1 MAPLRRGFLFYSV
14 KTHITIDGT
23 RVPMTES
30 MKELGRIGKE
40 VRRRARIS
48 LKARGK
54 VVTGK
59 LYNSIRYE
67 QYVSRNEKSLNLT
80 FSFPGAEYAKFV
92 DEGVRGS
99 ISSAKAPRSPFRFGS
114 GSGPSGGLRP
124 AIDRWVVKKGI
135 APRGAGGQFAS
146 RKGMVYAIS
155 RSIYQ
160 TGIRPS
166 YFFTNA
172 YDRTLK
178 KHNAKLEKAV
188 ADDIGNAIKTLL
200 DGGTV

>member
-1 MAPLRRGFLFYSV
+1 MKDY
-14 KTHITIDGT
+14 ITIDGQ
-23 RVPMTES
+23 RVPMTNS
-30 MKELGRIGKE
+30 MKELGKIGKE

-48 LKARGK
+48 LKNRGK

-67 QYVSRNEKSLNLT
+67 QGVSKDEKSLNLG
-80 FSFPGAEYAKFV
+80 FSFPGADYWQFV
-92 DEGVRGS
+92 DEGVQGAL
-99 ISSAKAPRSPFRFGS
+99 SSANAPRSPFRFGS
-114 GSGPSGGLRP
+114 GSGPQGRLRP
-124 AIDRWVVKKGI
+124 AIDKWVVKKGI

-146 RKGMVYAIS
+146 RKSMVYAIS

-172 YDRTLK
+172 YDKTLK
-178 KHNAKLEKAV
+178 KHNAKLEAAV
-188 ADDIGNAIKTLL
+188 AQDIGNAITTLIN
-200 DGGTV
+200 GGPV

>member
-1 MAPLRRGFLFYSV
+1 MKDY
-14 KTHITIDGT
+14 ITIDGK
-23 RVPMTES
+23 RVRMTHS
-30 MKELGRIGKE
+30 MQELGKIGKE

-48 LKARGK
+48 LKERGK
-54 VVTGK
+54 VVTGN

-67 QYVSRNEKSLNLT
+67 QSVSKDDKSLNLG
-80 FSFPGAEYAKFV
+80 FSFPGAEYWQFV
-92 DEGVRGS
+92 DEGVKGALS
-99 ISSAKAPRSPFRFGS
+99 AAKAPRSPFRFGS
-114 GSGPSGGLRP
+114 GSGPKGRLRP
-124 AIDRWVVKKGI
+124 AIDKWVVKKGI

-146 RKGMVYAIS
+146 RKSMVYAIS

-188 ADDIGNAIKTLL
+188 GDDIGNAIKNLL

>member
-1 MAPLRRGFLFYSV
+1 MKDY
-14 KTHITIDGT
+14 ITIDGT
-23 RVPMTES
+23 RVPMTNS
-30 MKELGRIGKE
+30 MQELGRIGKE

-48 LKARGK
+48 LKSRGK

-59 LYNSIRYE
+59 LYNSVRYE
-67 QYVSRNEKSLNLT
+67 QSVARNEKSLDLR
-80 FSFPGAEYAKFV
+80 FSFPGADYWQFV
-92 DEGVRGS
+92 DEGVKGAL
-99 ISSAKAPRSPFRFGS
+99 SSAKAPRSPFRFGS
-114 GSGPSGGLRP
+114 GTGPSGRLRP
-124 AIDRWVVKKGI
+124 SIDKWVVKKGI
-135 APRGAGGQFAS
+135 APRGAGGRFAS
-146 RKGMVYAIS
+146 RKSMVFAIS

-188 ADDIGNAIKTLL
+188 GDDIANAITKLL
-200 DGGTV
+200 KDGGTV

>member
-1 MAPLRRGFLFYSV
+1 MKDY
-14 KTHITIDGT
+14 ITIDGT
-23 RVPMTES
+23 RVPMTNS
-30 MKELGRIGKE
+30 MQELGRIGKE

-48 LKARGK
+48 LKSRGK

-67 QYVSRNEKSLNLT
+67 QSVARNEKSLNLR
-80 FSFPGAEYAKFV
+80 FSFPGADYWQFV
-92 DEGVRGS
+92 DEGVKGAL
-99 ISSAKAPRSPFRFGS
+99 SSAKAPRSPFRFGS
-114 GSGPSGGLRP
+114 GTGPSGRLRP
-124 AIDRWVVKKGI
+124 SIDKWVVKKGI
-135 APRGAGGQFAS
+135 APRGAGGRFAS
-146 RKGMVYAIS
+146 RKSMVFAIS

-188 ADDIGNAIKTLL
+188 GDDIANAITKLL
-200 DGGTV
+200 KDGGTV

>member
-1 MAPLRRGFLFYSV
+1 M

-23 RVPMTES
+23 RVPMTNS
-30 MKELGRIGKE
+30 MQELGKMGKE

-54 VVTGK
+54 VVTGN
-59 LYNSIRYE
+59 LYNSIKYE
-67 QYVSRNEKSLNLT
+67 QSVSRNEKSLNLR
-80 FSFPGAEYAKFV
+80 FSFPGADYARFV
-92 DEGVRGS
+92 DEGVRGAL
-99 ISSAKAPRSPFRFGS
+99 SSAKAPRSPFKFGT

-124 AIDRWVVKKGI
+124 AIDKWVVKKGI
-135 APRGAGGQFAS
+135 APRGAGGRFAS
-146 RKGMVYAIS
+146 RKGMVFAIS

-160 TGIRPS
+160 TGIKPS

-178 KHNAKLEKAV
+178 KYSPKLEKAV
-188 ADDIGNAIKTLL
+188 ADDIGNAIKLL
-200 DGGTV
+200 LNGGTV

>member
-1 MAPLRRGFLFYSV
+1 
-14 KTHITIDGT
+14 
-23 RVPMTES
+23 MTNS
-30 MKELGRIGKE
+30 MKELGKIGKE

-48 LKARGK
+48 LKSRGK

-67 QYVSRNEKSLNLT
+67 QSVARNEKSLDLK
-80 FSFPGAEYAKFV
+80 FSFPGAEYAGFV
-92 DEGVRGS
+92 DEGVRGAL
-99 ISSAKAPRSPFRFGS
+99 SSAKAPRSPFRFGS
-114 GSGPSGGLRP
+114 GSGPRGGLRGS
-124 AIDRWVVKKGI
+124 IDKWVVKKGI
-135 APRGAGGQFAS
+135 APRGPGGQFAS
-146 RKGMVYAIS
+146 RKSMVFAIS

-188 ADDIGNAIKTLL
+188 AADIGNAIKTLS
-200 DGGTV
+200 DGGTI

>member
-1 MAPLRRGFLFYSV
+1 M
-14 KTHITIDGT
+14 KQHITIDGV
-23 RVPMTES
+23 RIPMTNS
-30 MKELGRIGKE
+30 MQELGRIGKE

-59 LYNSIRYE
+59 LYNSITYE
-67 QYVSRNEKSLNLT
+67 QGVSRNDKELRLRFT
-80 FSFPGAEYAKFV
+80 FPGADYAAFV
-92 DEGVRGS
+92 DEGVQGAL
-99 ISSAKAPRSPFRFGS
+99 SSAKAPRSPFRFGS
-114 GSGPSGGLRP
+114 GTGPRGGLRGS
-124 AIDRWVVKKGI
+124 IDKWVVRKGI
-135 APRGAGGQFAS
+135 APRGPGGQFAS
-146 RKGMVYAIS
+146 RKSMVFAIS

-188 ADDIGNAIKTLL
+188 GEDIGNSIELL
-200 DGGTV
+200 LNGRPI

>member
-1 MAPLRRGFLFYSV
+1 
-14 KTHITIDGT
+14 
-23 RVPMTES
+23 MTES

-124 AIDRWVVKKGI
+124 AIDKWVVKKGI

-146 RKGMVYAIS
+146 RKSMVYAIS

-178 KHNAKLEKAV
+178 KHNAKLERAV

-200 DGGTV
+200 DGRRV

>member
-1 MAPLRRGFLFYSV
+1 M
-14 KTHITIDGT
+14 KQHITIDGT
-23 RVPMTES
+23 RVPMTNS

-67 QYVSRNEKSLNLT
+67 QYVTRDEKSLKLT
-80 FSFPGAEYAKFV
+80 FQFPGAEYAKFV
-92 DEGVRGS
+92 DEGVQGAL
-99 ISSAKAPRSPFRFGS
+99 SSAKAPRSPFRFGS
-114 GSGPSGGLRP
+114 GSGPKGGLRGS
-124 AIDRWVVKKGI
+124 IDRWVVKKGI
-135 APRGAGGQFAS
+135 APREAGGQFAA

-178 KHNAKLEKAV
+178 KHNAKLERAV
-188 ADDIGNAIKTLL
+188 AKDIGNAISQLL
-200 DGGTV
+200 DNGGTV

>member
-1 MAPLRRGFLFYSV
+1 MKDY
-14 KTHITIDGT
+14 ITIDGT
-23 RVPMTES
+23 RVPMTNS
-30 MKELGRIGKE
+30 MQELGRIGKE

-48 LKARGK
+48 LKSRGK

-67 QYVSRNEKSLNLT
+67 QSVARNEKSLDLR
-80 FSFPGAEYAKFV
+80 FSFPGADYWQFV
-92 DEGVRGS
+92 DEGVKGAL
-99 ISSAKAPRSPFRFGS
+99 SSAKAPRSPFRFGS
-114 GSGPSGGLRP
+114 GTGPSGRLRP
-124 AIDRWVVKKGI
+124 SIDKWVVKKGI
-135 APRGAGGQFAS
+135 APRGAGGRFAS
-146 RKGMVYAIS
+146 RKSMVFAIS

-188 ADDIGNAIKTLL
+188 GDDIANAFKILL
-200 DGGTV
+200 DGGPV

>member
-1 MAPLRRGFLFYSV
+1 
-14 KTHITIDGT
+14 
-23 RVPMTES
+23 MTNS
-30 MKELGRIGKE
+30 MRELGKMGKE

-67 QYVSRNEKSLNLT
+67 QGVSRDEKSLNLR
-80 FSFPGAEYAKFV
+80 FSFPGADYWQYV
-92 DEGVRGS
+92 DEGVRGAM
-99 ISSAKAPRSPFRFGS
+99 SSAKAPRSPFRFGS
-114 GSGPSGGLRP
+114 GSGPQGRLRP
-124 AIDRWVVKKGI
+124 AIDKWVVKKGI

-146 RKGMVYAIS
+146 RKSMVYAIS

-172 YDRTLK
+172 YEKTLK
-178 KHNAKLEKAV
+178 KHNAKLEAAV
-188 ADDIGNAIKTLL
+188 ADDIGNAINTLL
-200 DGGTV
+200 NGGTV

>member
-1 MAPLRRGFLFYSV
+1 
-14 KTHITIDGT
+14 
-23 RVPMTES
+23 MTNS
-30 MKELGRIGKE
+30 MQELGRIGKE

-48 LKARGK
+48 LKSRGK

-67 QYVSRNEKSLNLT
+67 QSVARNEKSLNLR
-80 FSFPGAEYAKFV
+80 FSFPGADYWQFV
-92 DEGVRGS
+92 DEGVKGAL
-99 ISSAKAPRSPFRFGS
+99 SSAKAPRSPFRFGS
-114 GSGPSGGLRP
+114 GTGPSGRLRP
-124 AIDRWVVKKGI
+124 SIDKWVVKKGI
-135 APRGAGGQFAS
+135 APRGANGRFAS
-146 RKGMVYAIS
+146 RKSMVFAIS

-188 ADDIGNAIKTLL
+188 GDDIANAITKLL
-200 DGGTV
+200 KDGGTV

>member
-1 MAPLRRGFLFYSV
+1 MKDY
-14 KTHITIDGT
+14 ITIDGT
-23 RVPMTES
+23 RVPMTNS
-30 MKELGRIGKE
+30 MKELGKMGKE

-67 QYVSRNEKSLNLT
+67 QGVTRNEKSLDLR
-80 FSFPGAEYAKFV
+80 FSFPGAEYWQYV
-92 DEGVRGS
+92 DEGVRGVM
-99 ISSAKAPRSPFRFGS
+99 SSAKAPRSPFRFGS
-114 GSGPSGGLRP
+114 GSGPSGRLRP
-124 AIDRWVVKKGI
+124 SIDKWVVKKGI
-135 APRGAGGQFAS
+135 APRSAGGQFAS
-146 RKGMVYAIS
+146 RKSMVFAIS

-188 ADDIGNAIKTLL
+188 GDDIGNAIKNLL

>member
-1 MAPLRRGFLFYSV
+1 MKDY
-14 KTHITIDGT
+14 ITVDGQK
-23 RVPMTES
+23 VPMTNS
-30 MKELGRIGKE
+30 MKELGKIGKE

-54 VVTGK
+54 VVTGN

-67 QYVSRNEKSLNLT
+67 QGVARNEKSLNLR
-80 FSFPGAEYAKFV
+80 FSFPGADYWQFV
-92 DEGVRGS
+92 DEGVQGCAYRR
-99 ISSAKAPRSPFRFGS
+99 AKAPRSPFRFGS
-114 GSGPSGGLRP
+114 GTGPSGRLRP
-124 AIDRWVVKKGI
+124 SIDKWVVRKGI
-135 APRGAGGQFAS
+135 APRGAGGQVRLAEVDGV
-146 RKGMVYAIS
+146 RHQRAA
-155 RSIYQ
+155 IYQ

-188 ADDIGNAIKTLL
+188 GDDIANAITKLL
-200 DGGTV
+200 KDGGTV

>member
-1 MAPLRRGFLFYSV
+1 
-14 KTHITIDGT
+14 
-23 RVPMTES
+23 MTNS

-80 FSFPGAEYAKFV
+80 FSFPGAEYAPFV

-178 KHNAKLEKAV
+178 KHNAKLERAV

>member
-1 MAPLRRGFLFYSV
+1 M

-23 RVPMTES
+23 RVPMTNS
-30 MKELGRIGKE
+30 MKELGKMGKE

-54 VVTGK
+54 VVTGN
-59 LYNSIRYE
+59 LYHSIKYE
-67 QYVSRNEKSLNLT
+67 QSVSRNEKSLNLR
-80 FSFPGAEYAKFV
+80 FSFPGADYAGFV
-92 DEGVRGS
+92 DEGVRGAL
-99 ISSAKAPRSPFRFGS
+99 SSAKAPRSPFKFGT

-124 AIDRWVVKKGI
+124 AIDKWVVKKGM
-135 APRGAGGQFAS
+135 APRGAGGRFAS
-146 RKGMVYAIS
+146 RKGMVFAIS

-160 TGIRPS
+160 TGIKPS

-178 KHNAKLEKAV
+178 KYSPKLEKAV
-188 ADDIGNAIKTLL
+188 ADDIGNAIKLL
-200 DGGTV
+200 LNGGPV

>member
-1 MAPLRRGFLFYSV
+1 M
-14 KTHITIDGT
+14 KTFITVNGT

-30 MKELGRIGKE
+30 MKELGKMGKE

-67 QYVSRNEKSLNLT
+67 QGVAKDEKSLNLR
-80 FSFPGAEYAKFV
+80 FSFPGAEYWQYV
-92 DEGVRGS
+92 DEGVRGAL
-99 ISSAKAPRSPFRFGS
+99 SSRKAPRSPFKFGS
-114 GSGPSGGLRP
+114 GSGPKGRLRP
-124 AIDRWVVKKGI
+124 SIDRWVVKKGI

-178 KHNAKLEKAV
+178 KHEAKLEKAV
-188 ADDIGNAIKTLL
+188 AADIGNAIKILS

>member
-1 MAPLRRGFLFYSV
+1 M
-14 KTHITIDGT
+14 TH
-23 RVPMTES
+23 S
-30 MKELGRIGKE
+30 MQELGRIGKE

-54 VVTGK
+54 VVTGN

-67 QYVSRNEKSLNLT
+67 QSVSKDDKSLNLG
-80 FSFPGAEYAKFV
+80 FSFPGAEYWQFV
-92 DEGVRGS
+92 DEGVKGALS
-99 ISSAKAPRSPFRFGS
+99 AAKAPRSPFRFGS
-114 GSGPSGGLRP
+114 GSGPSGRLRP
-124 AIDRWVVKKGI
+124 AIDKWVVKKGI

-146 RKGMVYAIS
+146 RKSMVYAIS

-172 YDRTLK
+172 YD
-178 KHNAKLEKAV
+178 
-188 ADDIGNAIKTLL
+188 KTI
-200 DGGTV
+200 

>member
-1 MAPLRRGFLFYSV
+1 V
-14 KTHITIDGT
+14 KDYITIDGK
-23 RVPMTES
+23 RVRMTHS
-30 MKELGRIGKE
+30 MQELGKIGKE

-54 VVTGK
+54 VVTGN

-67 QYVSRNEKSLNLT
+67 QGVAKNEKSLNLR
-80 FSFPGAEYAKFV
+80 FSFPGAEYWQFV
-92 DEGVRGS
+92 DEGVKGALS
-99 ISSAKAPRSPFRFGS
+99 AAKAPRSPFRFGS
-114 GSGPSGGLRP
+114 GSGPSGRLRP
-124 AIDRWVVKKGI
+124 AIDKWVVKKGI

-146 RKGMVYAIS
+146 RKSMVYAIS

-172 YDRTLK
+172 YDKTIK
-178 KHNAKLEKAV
+178 KHNAKLEAAV
-188 ADDIGNAIKTLL
+188 AQDIGNAIKTLL
-200 DGGTV
+200 DGGPV

>member
-1 MAPLRRGFLFYSV
+1 
-14 KTHITIDGT
+14 
-23 RVPMTES
+23 MTNS
-30 MKELGRIGKE
+30 MQELGKIGKE

-67 QYVSRNEKSLNLT
+67 QGVSRNEKSLNLR
-80 FSFPGAEYAKFV
+80 FSFPGADYWQYV
-92 DEGVRGS
+92 DEGVKGAV
-99 ISSAKAPRSPFRFGS
+99 SSAKAPRSPFRFGS

-124 AIDRWVVKKGI
+124 AIDKWVVKKGI
-135 APRGAGGQFAS
+135 APRGAGGRFAS
-146 RKGMVYAIS
+146 RKSMVYAIS

-172 YDRTLK
+172 YDNTLK
-178 KHNAKLEKAV
+178 KHNAKLEAAV
-188 ADDIGNAIKTLL
+188 AKDIGNAITLL
-200 DGGTV
+200 LNGGPI

>member
-1 MAPLRRGFLFYSV
+1 M
-14 KTHITIDGT
+14 KTHITIDGQ

-30 MKELGRIGKE
+30 MKELGKIGKE

-48 LKARGK
+48 LKAQGK
-54 VVTGK
+54 VVTGN

-67 QYVSRNEKSLNLT
+67 QSVARNEKSLNLR
-80 FSFPGAEYAKFV
+80 FSFPGADYWQFV
-92 DEGVRGS
+92 DEGVKGAM
-99 ISSAKAPRSPFRFGS
+99 SSAKAPRSPFRFGS
-114 GSGPSGGLRP
+114 GTGPSGRLRP
-124 AIDRWVVKKGI
+124 AIDKWVVKKGI
-135 APRGAGGQFAS
+135 APRGAGGRFAS
-146 RKGMVYAIS
+146 RKSMVFAIS

-188 ADDIGNAIKTLL
+188 GDDIANAITKLL
-200 DGGTV
+200 QDGGTV

>member
-1 MAPLRRGFLFYSV
+1 
-14 KTHITIDGT
+14 
-23 RVPMTES
+23 MTES
-30 MKELGRIGKE
+30 MKELGKIGKE

-54 VVTGK
+54 VVTGN

-67 QYVSRNEKSLNLT
+67 QSVSRNEKTLNLR
-80 FSFPGAEYAKFV
+80 FSFQGADYAKFV
-92 DEGVRGS
+92 DEGVRGA
-99 ISSAKAPRSPFRFGS
+99 ISSTKAPRSPFRFGS

-124 AIDRWVVKKGI
+124 AIDKWVVKKGI
-135 APRGAGGQFAS
+135 APRGAGGRFAS

-160 TGIRPS
+160 TGIKPS

-188 ADDIGNAIKTLL
+188 GDDIANAITTLL
-200 DGGTV
+200 NDGGTV

>member
-1 MAPLRRGFLFYSV
+1 MKDY
-14 KTHITIDGT
+14 ITIDGT
-23 RVPMTES
+23 RVPMTNS
-30 MKELGRIGKE
+30 MQELGRIGKE

-48 LKARGK
+48 LKSRGK
-54 VVTGK
+54 VVTGN

-67 QYVSRNEKSLNLT
+67 QSVARNEKSLDLR
-80 FSFPGAEYAKFV
+80 FSFPGADYWKFV
-92 DEGVRGS
+92 DEGVQGAL
-99 ISSAKAPRSPFRFGS
+99 SSSKAPRSPFRFGS
-114 GSGPSGGLRP
+114 GTGPSGRLRP
-124 AIDRWVVKKGI
+124 SIDKWVVKKGI
-135 APRGAGGQFAS
+135 APRGAGGRFAS
-146 RKGMVYAIS
+146 RKSMVFAIS

-188 ADDIGNAIKTLL
+188 GDDIANAITKLL
-200 DGGTV
+200 KDGGTV

>member
-1 MAPLRRGFLFYSV
+1 
-14 KTHITIDGT
+14 
-23 RVPMTES
+23 MTNS
-30 MKELGRIGKE
+30 MKEMGKIGKE

-48 LKARGK
+48 LKARKK
-54 VVTGK
+54 VVTGN

-67 QYVSRNEKSLNLT
+67 QSVSRNETSLNLR

-92 DEGVRGS
+92 DEGVRGA

-114 GSGPSGGLRP
+114 GSGPSGRLRP
-124 AIDRWVVKKGI
+124 AIDKWVVKKGI
-135 APRGAGGQFAS
+135 APRGAGGRFAS

-188 ADDIGNAIKTLL
+188 AEDIGNAITTLL
-200 DGGTV
+200 NNGGSV

>member
-1 MAPLRRGFLFYSV
+1 M
-14 KTHITIDGT
+14 KQHITIDGV
-23 RVPMTES
+23 RMPMTES

-59 LYNSIRYE
+59 LYNSIQYE
-67 QYVSRNEKSLNLT
+67 QFVTRNEKELRLE
-80 FSFPGAEYAKFV
+80 FSFPGAEYAPFV
-92 DEGVRGS
+92 DEGVRGAM
-99 ISSAKAPRSPFRFGS
+99 SSAKAPRSPFRFGS

-124 AIDRWVVKKGI
+124 AIDKWVVKKGI
-135 APRGAGGQFAS
+135 APRGAGGQFAT

-178 KHNAKLEKAV
+178 KNDDKLAAAIGK
-188 ADDIGNAIKTLL
+188 DIGNIMTTLL
-200 DGGTV
+200 SDGGTV

>member
-1 MAPLRRGFLFYSV
+1 M

-178 KHNAKLEKAV
+178 KHNAKLEKAIG
-188 ADDIGNAIKTLL
+188 DDIGNAIKTLL
-200 DGGTV
+200 DGRRV

>member
-1 MAPLRRGFLFYSV
+1 MKDY
-14 KTHITIDGT
+14 ITIDGT
-23 RVPMTES
+23 RVPMTNS
-30 MKELGRIGKE
+30 MQELGRIGKE

-54 VVTGK
+54 VVTGN

-67 QYVSRNEKSLNLT
+67 QSVARNEKSLNLR
-80 FSFPGAEYAKFV
+80 FSFPGADYWQFV
-92 DEGVRGS
+92 DEGVKGA

-114 GSGPSGGLRP
+114 GTGPSGRLRP
-124 AIDRWVVKKGI
+124 SIDKWVVKKGI
-135 APRGAGGQFAS
+135 APRGAGGRFAS
-146 RKGMVYAIS
+146 RKSMVFAIS

-188 ADDIGNAIKTLL
+188 GDDIANAITKLL
-200 DGGTV
+200 QDGGTV

>member
-1 MAPLRRGFLFYSV
+1 M
-14 KTHITIDGT
+14 KQHITIDGV
-23 RVPMTES
+23 RIPMTES

-67 QYVSRNEKSLNLT
+67 QFVTRNEKELRLE
-80 FSFPGAEYAKFV
+80 FSFPGEEYAPFV
-92 DEGVRGS
+92 DEGVRGAL
-99 ISSAKAPRSPFRFGS
+99 SSAKAPRSPFRFGS

-135 APRGAGGQFAS
+135 APRGAGGQFAA

-178 KHNAKLEKAV
+178 KNDDKLAAAIGK
-188 ADDIGNAIKTLL
+188 DIGNIMTTLL
-200 DGGTV
+200 SDGGTV

>member
-1 MAPLRRGFLFYSV
+1 MKS
-14 KTHITIDGT
+14 HITIDGT
-23 RVPMTES
+23 RVPMTNS
-30 MKELGRIGKE
+30 MQELGKMGKE
-40 VRRRARIS
+40 VRRRARIA

-67 QYVSRNEKSLNLT
+67 QSVAKDEKSLNLR
-80 FSFPGAEYAKFV
+80 FSFPGANYWQYV
-92 DEGVRGS
+92 DEGVRGAM
-99 ISSAKAPRSPFRFGS
+99 SSAKAPRSPFRFGS

-135 APRGAGGQFAS
+135 APRGPGGQFAA
-146 RKGMVYAIS
+146 RKSMVFAIS
-155 RSIYQ
+155 RSIYR

-172 YDRTLK
+172 YDKTLK
-178 KHNAKLEKAV
+178 AYNNKLEAAV
-188 ADDIGNAIKTLL
+188 AKDIGNAINTLL
-200 DGGTV
+200 NGGTV

>member
-1 MAPLRRGFLFYSV
+1 
-14 KTHITIDGT
+14 
-23 RVPMTES
+23 MTNS
-30 MKELGRIGKE
+30 MKEMGKIGKE

-54 VVTGK
+54 VVTGN

-67 QYVSRNEKSLNLT
+67 QGVSRDEKSLNLR
-80 FSFPGAEYAKFV
+80 FSFPGADYAKFV
-92 DEGVRGS
+92 DEGVRGAM
-99 ISSAKAPRSPFRFGS
+99 SSAKAPRSPFRFGS

-124 AIDRWVVKKGI
+124 AIDKWVVKKGI
-135 APRGAGGQFAS
+135 APRGAGGRFAS

-160 TGIRPS
+160 TGIKPS

-188 ADDIGNAIKTLL
+188 GEDIGNAIKTLL